1 MECDFSRGDMHQSR
15 ERGEENYNIKMLHV
29 FFHQGY
35 GQAVVL
41 FASLPIAWEDNIVT
55 Q

>member
-29 FFHQGY
+29 FFIKGMAKQLYYLHHYLLLGKTT
-35 GQAVVL
+35 L
-41 FASLPIAWEDNIVT
+41 
-55 Q
+55 